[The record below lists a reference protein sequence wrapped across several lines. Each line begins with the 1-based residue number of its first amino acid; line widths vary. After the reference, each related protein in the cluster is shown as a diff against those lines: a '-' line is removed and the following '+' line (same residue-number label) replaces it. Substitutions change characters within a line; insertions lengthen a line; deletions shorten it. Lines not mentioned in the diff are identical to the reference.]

1 MECQVCEF
9 WRKIDTSE
17 YPNEPDQGFC
27 RLNPPTP
34 VETLVPSNDPARKGL
49 VPTYKILRLITAP
62 NDECGM
68 GEFVSIFLA
77 KNKK

>member
-1 MECQVCEF
+1 MYCENCKF
-9 WRKIDTSE
+9 WRKIDTTD

-34 VETLVPSNDPARKGL
+34 VEVGG
-49 VPTYKILRLITAP
+49 TYKILRLITAP

-68 GEFVSIFLA
+68 GDFVSTFLA
-77 KNKK
+77 KHKK